1 MSLSDKPFDIV
12 VFGASGYT
20 GRLVAEYLA
29 AEYAGSDLKWAMAG
43 RSLEKLAAVRAEMGI
58 SEAVELLAVDVDNPD
73 SVTQMVDACQVVITT
88 VGPYQLYGDELVKK
102 CAERGTDYVDLT
114 GEPSWMHETIAS
126 TAARPKHRARASF
139 TAAASTPF
147 RLTWVCIGCNNTP
160 SPKRAS
166 RSPWSK
172 AGSVP

>member
-43 RSLEKLAAVRAEMGI
+43 RSLDKLAAVRAEMGI
-58 SEAVELLAVDVDNPD
+58 SDAVELLAVDVDNPD
-73 SVTQMVDACQVVITT
+73 SVTQMVDACRVVITT
-88 VGPYQLYGDELVKK
+88 VGPYQLYGDELVKQ

-114 GEPSWMHETIAS
+114 GEPRKI
-126 TAARPKHRARASF
+126 
-139 TAAASTPF
+139 
-147 RLTWVCIGCNNTP
+147 
-160 SPKRAS
+160 
-166 RSPWSK
+166 
-172 AGSVP
+172 

>member
-43 RSLEKLAAVRAEMGI
+43 RSLNKLAAVRAEMGI

-73 SVTQMVDACQVVITT
+73 SVTQMVEALSLI
-88 VGPYQLYGDELVKK
+88 
-102 CAERGTDYVDLT
+102 
-114 GEPSWMHETIAS
+114 HI
-126 TAARPKHRARASF
+126 
-139 TAAASTPF
+139 
-147 RLTWVCIGCNNTP
+147 
-160 SPKRAS
+160 
-166 RSPWSK
+166 
-172 AGSVP
+172 

>member
-1 MSLSDKPFDIV
+1 MSLSVKPFDIV

-88 VGPYQLYGDELVKK
+88 VGPYQLYGDELVKQ
-102 CAERGTDYVDLT
+102 CAERGTDYVDRRESRAGCT
-114 GEPSWMHETIAS
+114 RRSRS

-147 RLTWVCIGCNNTP
+147 RLTWVCIGYNNTR
-160 SPKRAS
+160 SQKRAS
-166 RSPWSK
+166 RSSRSK